1 MQLNF
6 WSTCRSESILI
17 SLAVATCPFSW
28 KHQATQHLQWL
39 ESGPKT
45 TQQDWVTGLLNLF
58 FTGEKTRVAD
68 GSLKLIVL
76 TSHVEVQVIYNL
88 LLKCWVDVCLSVVL
102 FLFLFLIFLNP
113 EKYQIKLRLLVVRQ
127 MLSLICYLKILV
139 GLSYVLSSWA
149 NLSSSWWGG
158 VRLSVS
164 FAHSHVYFI
173 D

>member
-1 MQLNF
+1 M
-6 WSTCRSESILI
+6 
-17 SLAVATCPFSW
+17 SLALATCPFSW

-113 EKYQIKLRLLVVRQ
+113 QKYQIKLRLLVAELLIFWQYFRVYSIGQ
-127 MLSLICYLKILV
+127 LNSWSLILYGTSSDPLKSTKGI
-139 GLSYVLSSWA
+139 STQILSS
-149 NLSSSWWGG
+149 
-158 VRLSVS
+158 
-164 FAHSHVYFI
+164 
-173 D
+173 